1 MTCENDSV
9 SMRQQSA
16 SRREIVTA
24 VTAAVAASTAV
35 APASA
40 QAQVGTN
47 VRHSNPPGMTQPAA
61 YSQVVEINGPHR
73 LIFVAGQTGVDAS
86 GKAAQ
91 GFRAQAVQAF
101 TNIKTALASAGGS
114 MDHVVRSGLPY
125 RHPAR
130 RRRLSRSARVLL
142 LKRALPASTLLQVV
156 RLADPSYLIE
166 VDALPSF
173 RPRSSTETFLSAN
186 AVGFGW
192 TRLECGARMNR
203 VNSRPW

>member
-1 MTCENDSV
+1 MTCKDDSV
-9 SMRQQSA
+9 STRQQSA
-16 SRREIVTA
+16 SRREFVTA
-24 VTAAVAASTAV
+24 VTAAVAASAAV

-47 VRHSNPPGMTQPAA
+47 VRHFNPPGMTQPAA

-101 TNIKTALASAGGS
+101 TNIKTALASVGGS
-114 MDHVVRSGLPY
+114 MDHVVRLTTYLTDIQQDADAYREVRASFLPNK
-125 RHPAR
+125 
-130 RRRLSRSARVLL
+130 S
-142 LKRALPASTLLQVV
+142 ALPASTLLQVV

-166 VDALPSF
+166 VDAIAILP
-173 RPRSSTETFLSAN
+173 PAN
-186 AVGFGW
+186 
-192 TRLECGARMNR
+192 
-203 VNSRPW
+203 

>member
-1 MTCENDSV
+1 MTCKNDSV
-9 SMRQQSA
+9 SMHQQSA
-16 SRREIVTA
+16 SRREFVTA
-24 VTAAVAASTAV
+24 VTAAAAASAAV

-47 VRHSNPPGMTQPAA
+47 VRHSNPPGITQPAA

-101 TNIKTALASAGGS
+101 TNIKTALASVGGS
-114 MDHVVRSGLPY
+114 MDHVVRLTTYLTDIQQDADAYREVRASFLPNK
-125 RHPAR
+125 
-130 RRRLSRSARVLL
+130 S
-142 LKRALPASTLLQVV
+142 ALPASTLLQVV

-166 VDALPSF
+166 LDAIAILP
-173 RPRSSTETFLSAN
+173 PAK
-186 AVGFGW
+186 
-192 TRLECGARMNR
+192 
-203 VNSRPW
+203 